1 MSITVSDARVESLA
15 LRRLLVGELPGCQY
29 PVQYLRLLS
38 RLCVLVVSSL
48 CPRRVFKVSPHVVA
62 TSPSFSHSL
71 STLRQSRPECNS
83 SFLTVSSMNHEC
95 AITVLPDHR
104 QNFTPVLSP
113 LHRSIIQ
120 TTKHIATPVSESP
133 PRAAEAL
140 PRHHQPVVSVSRI
153 PRLQPLLRSPF
164 SPPCHQYISN
174 VSPER
179 VGRIPNSLP
188 LCSPTPC
195 QRGYRLASM
204 SPTPR

>member
-15 LRRLLVGELPGCQY
+15 LRRLLVGELPGYQY

-62 TSPSFSHSL
+62 TSPSISHSL

-104 QNFTPVLSP
+104 QNFTLYC
-113 LHRSIIQ
+113 HRF
-120 TTKHIATPVSESP
+120 IAASSRPPSTLVPESP

-140 PRHHQPVVSVSRI
+140 PRHHQPVVRVSRI
-153 PRLQPLLRSPF
+153 PRLQPLLRYPF
-164 SPPCHQYISN
+164 SPPCHQYVSN

-188 LCSPTPC
+188 LCSPAP
-195 QRGYRLASM
+195 
-204 SPTPR
+204 